1 MDSKT
6 AEELTSE
13 KSLWSVWLL
22 SRKTRG
28 RNRTVYIAASA
39 AIGTLAGAESW
50 FSNLSTS
57 DVAARVQAWV
67 ADGFNLSVAIL
78 GFLLAGFTLFP
89 TMMKPSLAIALAQ
102 HEHPTS
108 GLSYLKHNLA
118 VFMAVFVEYWLL
130 LCTHLLARFFGDKA
144 GVLASAIHGLPTARL
159 LVSVA
164 ACLVAMQLTHAVLA
178 LQSFIFNVYH
188 VVMSGVRWDAE
199 EKTSAADDRGAARE
213 DS

>member
-1 MDSKT
+1 MDSPT
-6 AEELTSE
+6 TEELTSE

-22 SRKTRG
+22 SRKARG
-28 RNRTVYIAASA
+28 RNRIAYIATSA
-39 AIGTLAGAESW
+39 ATGFLVGADSW
-50 FSNLSTS
+50 FSHLSTS
-57 DVAARVQAWV
+57 EVAARVQAWV

-102 HEHPTS
+102 HVHPTS
-108 GLSYLKHNLA
+108 GISYLKHNLA

-130 LCTHLLARFFGDKA
+130 LCTHLLVRFFGDKA
-144 GVLASAIHGLPTARL
+144 GVLASAIRGLPTSRF
-159 LVSVA
+159 LVCVA

-199 EKTSAADDRGAARE
+199 AETSATDQRGPPGE
-213 DS
+213 DN